1 MSADEFDFCKII
13 YMLVRPQAE
22 PWGTQFAGT
31 FRWMHYWSNRK
42 KKAPMAGYE
51 PTTIDLEVSDWS
63 CKHFVTLLHFNEKGI
78 DSFNNIIQMIC

>member
-1 MSADEFDFCKII
+1 
-13 YMLVRPQAE
+13 
-22 PWGTQFAGT
+22 
-31 FRWMHYWSNRK
+31 
-42 KKAPMAGYE
+42 MAGYE